1 MVTPSKCNENPVLT
15 PICKTNLIV
24 RLWTVFV
31 KLRTLHVPDFPSKE
45 GDRKCICHL
54 PRYRVVMGVKY
65 PSSPPMRIFSRA
77 QERNSGNATPTG
89 PRSFSP
95 GRFGNKNASSTI
107 DGSSRSSC
115 RRLRKVTGLPPRL
128 VPTKVGFLGHLVVPK
143 KGVKPPFCIGLREI
157 LYTILY
163 VQCQSLLFKCISETC
178 SGCFIFRC
186 KWRPGKEGKCITETA
201 ASLPGRVEVRE
212 GRLETQ

>member
-1 MVTPSKCNENPVLT
+1 MLIEQLDFFDALPLEKDFLMVTPSKCNENPVLT

-45 GDRKCICHL
+45 GDRECICHL

-107 DGSSRSSC
+107 DGSTRSSY
-115 RRLRKVTGLPPRL
+115 RRLRKVIGLPPRL
-128 VPTKVGFLGHLVVPK
+128 VPTKVGFLGLE
-143 KGVKPPFCIGLREI
+143 R
-157 LYTILY
+157 
-163 VQCQSLLFKCISETC
+163 
-178 SGCFIFRC
+178 
-186 KWRPGKEGKCITETA
+186 WETA
-201 ASLPGRVEVRE
+201 FLY
-212 GRLETQ
+212 RLARDTIPYCTMSKFAD